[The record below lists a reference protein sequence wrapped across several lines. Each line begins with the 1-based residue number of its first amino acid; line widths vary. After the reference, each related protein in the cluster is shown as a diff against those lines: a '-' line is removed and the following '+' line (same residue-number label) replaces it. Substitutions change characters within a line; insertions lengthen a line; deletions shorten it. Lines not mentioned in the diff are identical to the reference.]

1 MPPFNLCNQRGFTLL
16 EVMVVLVIIG
26 GLLSLVGLNSGD
38 RRARDVTEEFATQLV
53 VQMNLY
59 REEAVYTN
67 QDLGLAMD
75 RAEMLLLR
83 YQDVNRQ
90 EVQAGLDREA
100 LDQLIKNPWQTY
112 ESPSI
117 GLGSPIVPEGLRMT
131 LVVNEEEVDFESLL
145 DEETGPLPALM
156 FLSSE
161 EFTAFE
167 LTLENLDDP
176 SFEVMVHGD
185 GFNPIWRET
194 LSYDD

>member
-1 MPPFNLCNQRGFTLL
+1 MVRIQQGFTLL

-38 RRARDVTEEFATQLV
+38 RRARDLTEEFATQLV

-83 YQDVNRQ
+83 FQDVNRQ

-100 LDQLIKNPWQTY
+100 LDRLIKNPWQTY

-117 GLGSPIVPEGLRMT
+117 GLGSPAVPEGLRMT

-176 SFEVMVHGD
+176 SFEVKVHGD

-194 LSYDD
+194 LSYEE